1 MQEENQDRKQVD
13 IKVLPSQ
20 VIGLVEALIF
30 AADEPLS
37 EKQLKDLITPPANS
51 EEPCRIELPEIK
63 QIINDLNESY
73 LQNQKPFRIIEIAG
87 GFQFATLPDYALWVG
102 RLYAER
108 AKRKLSQSALETL
121 AIVAYKQPITKP
133 EIERIRGVNC
143 DYVVKTLLEKDL
155 VTIVGRA
162 ESVGRPLLYG
172 TTRQFLIHFGLN
184 SITDLPRP
192 REIEEI
198 LGESKFETERRM
210 LEAQAAAERAKKQQE
225 EEDFKSRLPHIP
237 KRKSILKDAQLEIF
251 DKEKASELRTVRT
264 EKPQMVE
271 GQKVEAPEPEIEK
284 SIVPREGEISKE
296 SVIENVSTEA
306 PPNEVPT
313 IITSETE
320 SVESES
326 TVVQVPEKP
335 FTITIVKQP
344 EIIEESTPEIRLLES
359 QEPNH
364 FESDKE
370 LNKTRWQRWRD
381 TIKGFIKKLFG

>member
-1 MQEENQDRKQVD
+1 M
-13 IKVLPSQ
+13 
-20 VIGLVEALIF
+20 
-30 AADEPLS
+30 
-37 EKQLKDLITPPANS
+37 
-51 EEPCRIELPEIK
+51 
-63 QIINDLNESY
+63 
-73 LQNQKPFRIIEIAG
+73 
-87 GFQFATLPDYALWVG
+87 
-102 RLYAER
+102 
-108 AKRKLSQSALETL
+108 
-121 AIVAYKQPITKP
+121 
-133 EIERIRGVNC
+133 
-143 DYVVKTLLEKDL
+143 
-155 VTIVGRA
+155 GRA

-344 EIIEESTPEIRLLES
+344 EIIEESTHEIRLLES